1 MALVEES
8 ECSYHWFP
16 ISPGLLEDI
25 FKVYSRYIIN
35 LLSDDYMSAL
45 ASMLSVTD
53 LTAHEGVEN
62 WQGMLQVIEIEI
74 TYLL

>member
-1 MALVEES
+1 MFISLIPD
-8 ECSYHWFP
+8 FP
-16 ISPGLLEDI
+16 RPFGGRCWDI
-25 FKVYSRYIIN
+25 FKVYLRYIIN
-35 LLSDDYMSAL
+35 LLSDGYMSDL

-53 LTAHEGVEN
+53 LTAHKGVEN